1 MKKLAL
7 LNILFGMVTGLWIP
21 GFVPITGAQE
31 SPGQQP
37 STEQTNISDQQLKA
51 FAKAYVE
58 LRKILQ
64 EYEAP
69 LSSAQDS
76 QEQQKLQ
83 QEAKSK
89 IEETLEKEG
98 LNVQAYERIFTMVN
112 SNGELR
118 AKALRLINEERKRS

>member
-7 LNILFGMVTGLWIP
+7 LNILFGMVIGLWIP

-37 STEQTNISDQQLKA
+37 PTEQTNISDQQLKA

-98 LNVQAYERIFTMVN
+98 LNVQAYERIFTVVN

-118 AKALRLINEERKRS
+118 EKALRLINEERKRS